1 MTLNEN
7 DIDSLIEYLQS
18 TWKDLSE
25 SADPLA
31 IIKESSLPFLNE
43 NMFHM
48 FEKYFEKPVHYYMW
62 QWHHKYEQ
70 IISTLYCYTD
80 NICIDLVH

>member
-48 FEKYFEKPVHYYMW
+48 FEKYFEKIFGKKELLKVVGLLMVE
-62 QWHHKYEQ
+62 KLLFCDRLLFV
-70 IISTLYCYTD
+70 T
-80 NICIDLVH
+80 NA